1 MNLVF
6 LVNYDLPALLA
17 LNRIVPAC
25 TAHNIQIFYTQKSI
39 SDLCP
44 ALKQLGEFEVKA
56 LEATSNLMSFQQLGA
71 IALNAIN
78 TDDFSRYAAAKPDVV
93 VSIRHMSILQA
104 PAIAVPKL
112 AMLNLHS
119 GLLPDYQGVM
129 STFRALCHRE
139 TTIGTTLHTIEN
151 ADIDRGPVIAKS
163 QTPAQF
169 DQSYLWNVLNLYRE
183 GSRNVIE
190 AITQLKSGIPLTSK
204 PQQGRG
210 RYFTFPT
217 ATEIDAAPVS
227 LFAQSDAEHLDQFL
241 ND

>member
-1 MNLVF
+1 MKLVF

-17 LNRIVPAC
+17 LNCILPAC
-25 TAHNIQIFYTQKSI
+25 AEHKIQIFYTRKPI
-39 SDLCP
+39 SGLCT
-44 ALKQLGEFEVKA
+44 ALRQLGEFEVKT
-56 LEATSNLMSFQQLGA
+56 LEETSSLLSFQKMGA
-71 IALNAIN
+71 MALNAIN
-78 TDDFSRYAAAKPDVV
+78 TNDFSRYAATEPDVV

-119 GLLPDYQGVM
+119 GLLPAYQGVM
-129 STFRALCHRE
+129 STFRALYHQE
-139 TTIGTTLHTIEN
+139 ETIGTTLHYIEN
-151 ADIDRGPVIAKS
+151 GEIDTGPVIARS
-163 QTPAQF
+163 QTAARF
-169 DQSYLWNVLNLYRE
+169 DQSYLWNVLNLYRA

-190 AITQLKSGIPLTSK
+190 AITQLKYGLPITSK

-210 RYFTFPT
+210 RYYTFPT

-227 LFAQSDAEHLDQFL
+227 LFAQSDAEHLDHFL